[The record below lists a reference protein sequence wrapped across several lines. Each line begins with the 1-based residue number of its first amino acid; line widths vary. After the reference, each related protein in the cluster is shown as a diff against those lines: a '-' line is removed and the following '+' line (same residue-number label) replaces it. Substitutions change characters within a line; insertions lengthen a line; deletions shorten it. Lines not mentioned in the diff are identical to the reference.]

1 MIQNLHESRGAM
13 IETSHLRCFVMVADE
28 LHFGRAAERLNM
40 TQPPLSRQ
48 IQLLERALGCV
59 LLYRNSRSVSLT
71 EAGVNFL
78 PEAQKILSLIDR
90 AGSITRDV
98 AGGRR
103 GSAQCGFT
111 ASTSYEYLPRL
122 IQHLRHSH
130 AEIHV
135 GLHEMVSRDQVR
147 ALQTGAIDI
156 GLSRAAIEVAEL
168 QHRLLAREK
177 LVVALPQ
184 DHRLA
189 QQKKIRWRDLHGHDF
204 LMYESRDA
212 RYFHDLVNSRLTLD
226 NIRPNFV
233 QHLTQI
239 HAILSLIRA
248 GVGIGVVPASAR
260 RLNLF
265 GVAYRDLD
273 DPRPL
278 TAELMVVWSPDNHN
292 PVVPQLINE
301 AIACAGVWVQD
312 MDGVEGADRV

>member
-1 MIQNLHESRGAM
+1 M
-13 IETSHLRCFVMVADE
+13 IETSHLRCFVTLASE

-59 LLYRNSRSVSLT
+59 LLHRNSRSVTLT
-71 EAGVNFL
+71 QAGANFL

-90 AGSITRDV
+90 AGTMTRDV
-98 AGGRR
+98 AQGRR
-103 GSAQCGFT
+103 GSARCGFT

-122 IQHLRHSH
+122 VQHLRRTH
-130 AEIHV
+130 ADIHI

-147 ALQTGAIDI
+147 GLQSGAIDI
-156 GLSRAAIEVAEL
+156 GLSRAPIEMSEFE
-168 QHRLLAREK
+168 HRLLARER

-184 DHRLA
+184 DHALA
-189 QQKKIRWRDLHGHDF
+189 RKTKVGWHDLHGADF

-212 RYFHDLVNSRLTLD
+212 QYFYDLVSSRLTQD
-226 NIRPNFV
+226 GIRPNFV

-248 GVGIGVVPASAR
+248 GVGVGVVPASAQ

-265 GVAYRDLD
+265 GVAYREFD
-273 DPRPL
+273 DARPPL
-278 TAELMVVWSPDNHN
+278 TAELMVVWSPENRN
-292 PVVPQLINE
+292 PVVPPLIE
-301 AIACAGVWVQD
+301 AAIDCADGWLHD
-312 MDGVEGADRV
+312 MGDVSAPR